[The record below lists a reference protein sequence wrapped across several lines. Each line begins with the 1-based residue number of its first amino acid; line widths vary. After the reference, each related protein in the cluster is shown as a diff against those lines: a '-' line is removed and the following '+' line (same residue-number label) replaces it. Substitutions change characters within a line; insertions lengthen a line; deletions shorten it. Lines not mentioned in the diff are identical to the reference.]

1 MSSRGDRQG
10 DSVPEGFTLSMALM
24 DCLPVAFFGVGAG
37 VLATRFDSALFRVGV
52 VLVVLAGV
60 LKVSWKLVLALAR
73 RDVRFL
79 NRQMRYLM
87 PVGFVLAVIALVVD
101 RAKWSPA
108 AVLAHVTAMP
118 SLLFLVAG
126 TCGDVSHGLVCPSL
140 GRPRRKGQ
148 LAGAGGQWDI
158 PAVHHACDCALK
170 ARWGS

>member
-101 RAKWSPA
+101 RAKWSLV

-126 TCGDVSHGLVCPSL
+126 VAGMFLMGWFARHLD
-140 GRPRRKGQ
+140 GRDAKANWREQAVNGISQ
-148 LAGAGGQWDI
+148 LCIMLAI
-158 PAVHHACDCALK
+158 VL
-170 ARWGS
+170 

>member
-1 MSSRGDRQG
+1 MSSRGDRRG

-73 RDVRFL
+73 RDARFL

-87 PVGFVLAVIALVVD
+87 PAGFGLALVSLVVD
-101 RAKWSPA
+101 RAKWSPV

-126 TCGDVSHGLVCPSL
+126 VAGMFLMSWFARHLD
-140 GRPRRKGQ
+140 GRDAKANWREQAVNGISQ
-148 LAGAGGQWDI
+148 LCIMLAI
-158 PAVHHACDCALK
+158 VL
-170 ARWGS
+170 

>member
-1 MSSRGDRQG
+1 MSSCGDGRG

-24 DCLPVAFFGVGAG
+24 DCVPVAFFCVSAG
-37 VLATRFDSALFRVGV
+37 VLATRFDSTLFRVGV

-60 LKVSWKLVLALAR
+60 LKVSWKLVLALVR

-87 PVGFVLAVIALVVD
+87 PAGFALALVSLIAD

-118 SLLFLVAG
+118 SLLFLVVG
-126 TCGDVSHGLVCPSL
+126 
-140 GRPRRKGQ
+140 
-148 LAGAGGQWDI
+148 LAGMFLMGWFARHLDGRDAKANWREQ
-158 PAVHHACDCALK
+158 AVNGISQLCIMLAIVL
-170 ARWGS
+170 

>member
-1 MSSRGDRQG
+1 MSSREDGRG

-24 DCLPVAFFGVGAG
+24 DCVPVAFFCVSAG
-37 VLATRFDSALFRVGV
+37 VLATRFDSTLFRVGV

-60 LKVSWKLVLALAR
+60 LKVGWKLVLALAR

-87 PVGFVLAVIALVVD
+87 PVGFGLAVVALVVD

-118 SLLFLVAG
+118 SLLFLVVG
-126 TCGDVSHGLVCPSL
+126 
-140 GRPRRKGQ
+140 
-148 LAGAGGQWDI
+148 LAGMFLMGWF
-158 PAVHHACDCALK
+158 
-170 ARWGS
+170 ARHLDGRYARANWREQTVNAASQLCIMLAIVF